1 MRWLKS
7 MVCLVKSSVP
17 GDDMAQFDIY
27 RNPSPHQR
35 EVMPYMVDVQSDL
48 LDSLP
53 TRLMIPLAVPGL
65 VPSSIPLNLCPRV
78 DFDGLRYHLLAHLAA
93 PFRTRDLGKPL
104 GSVPGSAS
112 DIVAALDA
120 VISGV

>member
-1 MRWLKS
+1 
-7 MVCLVKSSVP
+7 
-17 GDDMAQFDIY
+17 MAQFDVY
-27 RNPSPHQR
+27 RNPSQRQR
-35 EVMPYMVDVQSDL
+35 ETMPYMVNVQSDL

-53 TRLMIPLAVPGL
+53 TRLMMPLARPSL
-65 VPSSIPLNLCPRV
+65 VPASIPRSLCPPA
-78 DFDGLRYHLLAHLAA
+78 DFDGERFHLLAQQAS

-104 GSVPGSAS
+104 GSVSGSAS